1 MSYPLK
7 KEAAGAAAWQT
18 MHHRASLYP
27 DSPTDKER
35 ERMKTFLY
43 ESMRSVALLCKS
55 CQNDIKNYLK
65 SHPIIPALASKKAI
79 SKYLCE
85 FHNHVNEKTGK
96 DIHNCHTILSDKK
109 EECDNCTVVV
119 KNDLDLKGSFEKF
132 KQVSV
137 SVFNTLCD
145 KHKLPHPI
153 IKFHHCPNNE
163 TTSCTSMLIDSRNNE
178 IVERPTIYLHP
189 NVFGLR
195 TIIHEFLHYIKQFSK
210 DTLGGLDEFT
220 VEKEAQA
227 ILSNEF
233 PYDKLDIAERVP
245 NTLPVIRNDS
255 MAPITTTTPTTFTS
269 KLDAFPI
276 SKRIYDKHLQTI
288 RRRDFMPP
296 QGEEGDLIFDMLQG
310 VTGGK
315 DEGIDNIDVELEAS
329 RRFREEKVNALSFLD
344 GVYAPFASLFGIR
357 AADMNMYNSPT
368 IISNATLTLMKSQL
382 SPIGSLL
389 MTAVS
394 SLGILG
400 ALALTK
406 NGLNYGDKMLMNAF
420 GSNMLYSTIDYMRP
434 EVKEVVIDEAMVLG
448 EAVSQQQWKAVPK
461 IIFGDSMI
469 GSMLGES
476 PTSAPSPQATRAVQ
490 RSAAA
495 GGTSNTISASA
506 ARRNTQRSAGLAP
519 SDVTTGARD
528 FNTGAASGGN
538 PAYNRGITGG
548 VTPVATVDDN
558 VAYLPDDGDETEYE
572 SSFGAHVS
580 DGSSFYAP
588 VASTDSMTMRRNT
601 IKDIFDTDPQ
611 YDNFNDEYYEYAE
624 GYN

>member
-1 MSYPLK
+1 M
-7 KEAAGAAAWQT
+7 
-18 MHHRASLYP
+18 
-27 DSPTDKER
+27 
-35 ERMKTFLY
+35 
-43 ESMRSVALLCKS
+43 
-55 CQNDIKNYLK
+55 
-65 SHPIIPALASKKAI
+65 
-79 SKYLCE
+79 
-85 FHNHVNEKTGK
+85 
-96 DIHNCHTILSDKK
+96 IL
-109 EECDNCTVVV
+109 
-119 KNDLDLKGSFEKF
+119 
-132 KQVSV
+132 
-137 SVFNTLCD
+137 
-145 KHKLPHPI
+145 
-153 IKFHHCPNNE
+153 
-163 TTSCTSMLIDSRNNE
+163 RNNE
-178 IVERPTIYLHP
+178 IVEKPIVYLHP

-195 TIIHEFLHYIKQFSK
+195 TVVHEFLHYIKQFSK

-233 PYDKLDIAERVP
+233 PYDKLDISERVP
-245 NTLPVIRNDS
+245 NAIPVIRKD
-255 MAPITTTTPTTFTS
+255 TFGSGTS
-269 KLDAFPI
+269 RLDAFPI

-288 RRRDFMPP
+288 KRRDFAVP
-296 QGEEGDLIFDMLQG
+296 QGEDGDLIFDMLQG

-315 DEGIDNIDVELEAS
+315 DEGTDIDVELEAS

-344 GVYAPFASLFGIR
+344 GLYAPFAGLFGLR

-389 MTAVS
+389 VTAAT

-406 NGLNYGDKMLMNAF
+406 NGLAYGDKMLMNAF

-434 EVKEVVIDEAMVLG
+434 EVKEVVIEEAMVLG
-448 EAVSQQQWKAVPK
+448 EAVSHQQWKAVPK

-476 PTSAPSPQATRAVQ
+476 PSAPSPQATRAVQ
-490 RSAAA
+490 RQST
-495 GGTSNTISASA
+495 GGTGTSNTISASA

-548 VTPVATVDDN
+548 TGPVGGGPTR
-558 VAYLPDDGDETEYE
+558 
-572 SSFGAHVS
+572 S
-580 DGSSFYAP
+580 
-588 VASTDSMTMRRNT
+588 
-601 IKDIFDTDPQ
+601 
-611 YDNFNDEYYEYAE
+611 
-624 GYN
+624 